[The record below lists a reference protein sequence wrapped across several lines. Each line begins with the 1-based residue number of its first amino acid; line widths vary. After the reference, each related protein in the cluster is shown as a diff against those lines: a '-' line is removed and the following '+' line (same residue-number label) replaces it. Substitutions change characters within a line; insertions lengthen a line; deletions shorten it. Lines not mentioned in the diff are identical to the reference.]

1 MPPVEEA
8 RRRLDAFMAER
19 GLKHT
24 RQRDEV
30 LGAFFESSTHVSV
43 DELLRRVQVRDENVG
58 AATVYRALKLFAE
71 AGIAHESHFGDGQAR
86 YEPMLAD
93 QHHDHLICSDCGR
106 IVEFHDPVI
115 EARQVDIAREHGL
128 AIRAHRLDIYGRCAS
143 PETCRYRVAK

>member
-1 MPPVEEA
+1 MASVEEA

-30 LGAFFESSTHVSV
+30 LGAFFESGTHVSV
-43 DELLRRVQVRDENVG
+43 DELLRRVQLRDEGVG

-71 AGIAHESHFGDGQAR
+71 AGIAHETHFGDGQAR
-86 YEPMLAD
+86 YEPMLAE
-93 QHHDHLICSDCGR
+93 QHHDHLICMDCQR

-115 EARQVDIAREHGL
+115 ETRQVDIAREHGFV
-128 AIRAHRLDIYGRCAS
+128 IQAHRLEIHGRCANPS
-143 PETCRYRVAK
+143 SCDFRPK